1 MNKIVQFAAVI
12 MAAAMAIGPAK
23 AQNFPRKPIRM
34 VVPFQAGG
42 PTDVLARVIAQKMG
56 ENWNQPVIVDNRPG
70 ANTIIGAEMVAK
82 APADGYT
89 ILMAIDSTLVMNQYL
104 YNKLPYDPLKD
115 FAPIS
120 ITAWSPLI
128 IAVDAA
134 TGPKSIQELV
144 QLAKSNPGKISYG
157 SATFTTQLGA
167 ELFKKLTKADM
178 LYIPYKGSAG
188 NVQALLAKDVN
199 VVVDGVTPYLPH
211 IKNGRLRVLATTG
224 TRTIAALPDTP
235 KLADMLGFSGFD
247 VAVWLGLVAPA
258 GTPVDIVNKLHQE
271 IVRILALPDVKEKL
285 AEAGIDSGSSTS
297 PAEFSA
303 FIAREAVRWSTVV
316 KETGIQV
323 IQ

>member
-1 MNKIVQFAAVI
+1 MKKIAQIAVFM
-12 MAAAMAIGPAK
+12 MAAAMAAGAAK
-23 AQNFPRKPIRM
+23 AQTFPRKPIRM

-70 ANTIIGAEMVAK
+70 ANTIIGAEIVAK

-104 YNKLPYDPLKD
+104 YAKLPYDPLKD

-134 TGPKSIQELV
+134 TGPKSVQELV
-144 QLAKSNPGKISYG
+144 QLAKSNPGKISYA

-167 ELFKKLTKADM
+167 ELFKKMAKVDM
-178 LYIPYKGSAG
+178 LYVPYKGSSG
-188 NVQALLAKDVN
+188 NLQALLAKDVSI
-199 VVVDGVTPYLPH
+199 VVDGVTPYVPH

-235 KLADMLGFSGFD
+235 KLADMPGFSGFD

-258 GTPVDIVNKLHQE
+258 GTPADVVNKLHQE
-271 IVRILALPDVKEKL
+271 VVRILALPDVKEKL
-285 AEAGIDSGSSTS
+285 AEAGIDSGSSAS

-323 IQ
+323 N